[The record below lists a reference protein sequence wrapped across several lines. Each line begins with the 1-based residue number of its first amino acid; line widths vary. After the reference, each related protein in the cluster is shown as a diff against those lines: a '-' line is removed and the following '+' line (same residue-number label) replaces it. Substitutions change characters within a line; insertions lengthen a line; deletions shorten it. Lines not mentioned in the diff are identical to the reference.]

1 MNKRIKQLRKT
12 LNLSGEKFGNPLGVS
27 KHAIS
32 QIETGKNNLSEQM
45 IKLICTTYKVNE
57 NWLRLGEG
65 DMFIASDKIPLD
77 DLTKDAD
84 PLELAILKAYFS
96 LDKDLR
102 SKALQHFK
110 DQLIDKE

>member
-1 MNKRIKQLRKT
+1 MNNRLKQLRTT
-12 LNLSGEKFGNPLGVS
+12 LKLSGAKFAEPLGVS
-27 KHAIS
+27 RSAIS
-32 QIETGKNNLSEQM
+32 DIERGRNNLSEQM

>member
-1 MNKRIKQLRKT
+1 MDNRIKQLRKA
-12 LNLSGEKFGNPLGVS
+12 LNLSGEKFANPLGVS

-57 NWLRLGEG
+57 DWLRTGQG
-65 DMFIASDKIPLD
+65 DMFIDSDKIPLD

-84 PLELAILKAYFS
+84 PLEVAILKTYFS
-96 LDKDLR
+96 LDKDVR
-102 SKALQHFK
+102 KKALQHFK
-110 DQLIDKE
+110 DHLNGKE